1 MLLDCR
7 RALSARWQMLAAAIA
22 DAPVGPAEALDGQ
35 GKNFAA
41 ILGLTSGL
49 EISSRS
55 SARSL
60 RRARPG
66 GSVTACCDPDQKTLQ
81 AALKGD
87 IEAAAAFTR
96 AAADLVWNACQ
107 RVTRSEAETEEAFRE
122 VMAALR
128 ADGFARLKGYD
139 GRARVRVYLALV
151 VRDLL
156 VERILRLLA
165 LDAERGWRAFEA
177 FFAEDMRRMILRML
191 PGSDQEQN
199 REDAYQSVCEALL
212 KNDLQRLRAYSGRGS
227 PSGFILHVIENLIID
242 YVRTIVPRRRLPTA
256 IARLAALDQSIFRL
270 LYWERLAPDPV
281 LLLVHLPREK
291 TPPTAAVVA
300 EAVARVRASLP
311 CGYYAQAPARTID
324 ISAAEEWSLA
334 GGAESFAVPT
344 PEEQLAE
351 GEASHLLDAA
361 LAAVQRVLPRLE
373 ATERLYLQLALTG
386 QPAREIAP
394 LLGLPVGEVHKL
406 AQRVKKRLREE
417 IGAEAAIK
425 KWRLSV

>member
-1 MLLDCR
+1 
-7 RALSARWQMLAAAIA
+7 
-22 DAPVGPAEALDGQ
+22 
-35 GKNFAA
+35 
-41 ILGLTSGL
+41 
-49 EISSRS
+49 
-55 SARSL
+55 
-60 RRARPG
+60 
-66 GSVTACCDPDQKTLQ
+66 
-81 AALKGD
+81 
-87 IEAAAAFTR
+87 
-96 AAADLVWNACQ
+96 
-107 RVTRSEAETEEAFRE
+107 
-122 VMAALR
+122 
-128 ADGFARLKGYD
+128 
-139 GRARVRVYLALV
+139 
-151 VRDLL
+151 
-156 VERILRLLA
+156 
-165 LDAERGWRAFEA
+165 
-177 FFAEDMRRMILRML
+177 
-191 PGSDQEQN
+191 
-199 REDAYQSVCEALL
+199 
-212 KNDLQRLRAYSGRGS
+212 
-227 PSGFILHVIENLIID
+227 
-242 YVRTIVPRRRLPTA
+242 VRTIVPRRRLPTA

-361 LAAVQRVLPRLE
+361 LAALQRVLPRLK
-373 ATERLYLQLALTG
+373 AAERLYLQLALTG

-394 LLGLPVGEVHKL
+394 LLGLPVADVHKL

-417 IGAEAAIK
+417 IGAEEAIK